1 MDAQRKSDSM
11 YEEFDAVL
19 LKDGRFAS
27 LDDKAGPGVYTGTVG
42 YGPKTWEIVYLTDD
56 DIKRLAT
63 PEEIELDAKK
73 SEQELRELGYV

>member
-1 MDAQRKSDSM
+1 M

-42 YGPKTWEIVYLTDD
+42 DGPKNWKIVYLTDA
-56 DIKRLAT
+56 DIERKLTEAER
-63 PEEIELDAKK
+63 EEWSRRSAKQLK
-73 SEQELRELGYV
+73 ELGYD